1 MSAYANRA
9 INDYQ
14 RKKKLAKALS
24 ENEYQLVQMNS
35 VEFIELYIS
44 HKQKQGMTRADA
56 VENLGIVISQSS
68 LLGKQYWNKH
78 NAKIKTGSGLIPL
91 MTDIVALSALAIEMK
106 RGGSAFSAFKTVT
119 YSGQPYVVFQ
129 GYARLRRDLTGS
141 RYLANNPKVI
151 SLGIGKLGALKSIT
165 QGSILTILISG
176 VFYSLEQLM
185 NDTKTWHD
193 FVGGMAVDIA
203 IVSASSLIT
212 WSFIVGFGLATTLT
226 IGSML
231 VIVIV
236 GVGLAFVT
244 NLFIDTEYWSD
255 KISQSLFLAEK
266 NLINNGNKLSAET
279 NRLIDDY
286 NNDPIRFLHKL
297 FNIPYFHGSLK

>member
-1 MSAYANRA
+1 
-9 INDYQ
+9 
-14 RKKKLAKALS
+14 
-24 ENEYQLVQMNS
+24 
-35 VEFIELYIS
+35 
-44 HKQKQGMTRADA
+44 MTRADT
-56 VENLGIVISQSS
+56 VENLGIIISQSS
-68 LLGKQYWNKH
+68 PIGKQFWDKH

-91 MTDIVALSALAIEMK
+91 MTDVVALSALAIEMK

-141 RYLANNPKVI
+141 RYLANNPKVV
-151 SLGIGKLGALKSIT
+151 SLGIGKLGALKTIT
-165 QGSILTILISG
+165 KGSILTILISG
-176 VFYSLEQLM
+176 AFYSLEQMM
-185 NDTKTWHD
+185 NDTKTWHH

-203 IVSASSLIT
+203 VVSASSLIT
-212 WSFIVGFGLATTLT
+212 WAAIGIAGTAATLT

-236 GVGLAFVT
+236 GVALVFVT

-255 KISQSLFLAEK
+255 KISQSLSLAEK
-266 NLINNGNKLSAET
+266 NLINNGDKLSADT

-286 NNDPIRFLHKL
+286 NHDPMRFLHKL
-297 FNIPYFHGSLK
+297 FGIPYFHGSQK

>member
-14 RKKKLAKALS
+14 RKKKLAKVLS

-35 VEFIELYIS
+35 AEFIELYIS

-56 VENLGIVISQSS
+56 VEDIGIVISQSS
-68 LLGKQYWNKH
+68 LLGKQFWDKN
-78 NAKIKTGSGLIPL
+78 NAKIKTGSGFIPL
-91 MTDIVALSALAIEMK
+91 MTDAVALSALAIEMK
-106 RGGSAFSAFKTVT
+106 RGGSAFSTFKTVT
-119 YSGQPYVVFQ
+119 YSGQPYIVFQ
-129 GYARLRRDLTGS
+129 GYARLRRDLTGT
-141 RYLANNPKVI
+141 RYLANNPKVV

-165 QGSILTILISG
+165 KGSILTILISG
-176 VFYSLEQLM
+176 AFYSLEQMM
-185 NDTKTWHD
+185 NDTKTWHH

-212 WSFIVGFGLATTLT
+212 WAAIGITGTAATLT

-231 VIVIV
+231 VIVVV
-236 GVGLAFVT
+236 GVALAFVT
-244 NLFIDTEYWSD
+244 SIFIDTNYWSD
-255 KISQSLFLAEK
+255 KISQSLLLAEK
-266 NLINNGNKLSAET
+266 NLVESGNKFDVET

-286 NNDPIRFLHKL
+286 NHDPIRFLYKL
-297 FNIPYFHGSLK
+297 FGVPYFHGSLR

>member
-35 VEFIELYIS
+35 AEFIELYIS
-44 HKQKQGMTRADA
+44 HKQKQGMTRTDA
-56 VENLGIVISQSS
+56 VENIGIVISQSS

-78 NAKIKTGSGLIPL
+78 NAKIKTGSGLVPL

-106 RGGSAFSAFKTVT
+106 RGGSAFSTFKAIT
-119 YSGQPYVVFQ
+119 YSGRPYIIFQ
-129 GYARLRRDLTGS
+129 GYARLRRDLTGT
-141 RYLANNPKVI
+141 RYLANNPKVV
-151 SLGIGKLGALKSIT
+151 SLGIGKLGALKTIT
-165 QGSILTILISG
+165 KGSILTILISG
-176 VFYSLEQLM
+176 AFYSLEQMM
-185 NDTKTWHD
+185 NDTKTWHH

-203 IVSASSLIT
+203 IVSSSSLIT
-212 WSFIVGFGLATTLT
+212 WAAIGIAGTAATLT

-236 GVGLAFVT
+236 GVALVFVT

-255 KISQSLFLAEK
+255 KISQSLSLAEK
-266 NLINNGNKLSAET
+266 NLINNGDKLSAET

-286 NNDPIRFLHKL
+286 NHDPMRFLHKL
-297 FNIPYFHGSLK
+297 FGIPYFHGSQK

>member
-35 VEFIELYIS
+35 AEFIELYIS
-44 HKQKQGMTRADA
+44 HKQKQGMTRTDA
-56 VENLGIVISQSS
+56 VENIGIVISQSS

-129 GYARLRRDLTGS
+129 GYARLRRDLTGT
-141 RYLANNPKVI
+141 RYLANNPKIV
-151 SLGIGKLGALKSIT
+151 SLGIGKLGALKTIT
-165 QGSILTILISG
+165 KGSILTILISG
-176 VFYSLEQLM
+176 AFYSLEQMM
-185 NDTKTWHD
+185 NDTKTWHH

-212 WSFIVGFGLATTLT
+212 WAAIGIAGTAATLT

-236 GVGLAFVT
+236 GVALVLVT

-255 KISQSLFLAEK
+255 KISQSLSLAEK
-266 NLINNGNKLSAET
+266 NLINNEDKLSADT

-286 NNDPIRFLHKL
+286 NHDPMRFLHKL
-297 FNIPYFHGSLK
+297 FGIPYFHGSQK